1 MILLEFDNLDKVIK
15 VLCIFCKFAPTK
27 TKAMTIFNL
36 IMLCLIFCLAPAGVL
51 WVCKKVSFF
60 EKIGPVLL
68 LYILGVIIG
77 NIGIKP
83 EGMSSLQDIMSSA
96 MIPLA
101 IPMMLFGCTFRLRET
116 KQQLK
121 ALLTG
126 LSAVVIAVIAGYL
139 LFGRNIEE
147 GTKIGGMLTG
157 VYSGG
162 TINLAALKTMLGVS
176 NEAYILL
183 NSYDMLVSFFYLTF
197 LLTIGIKLFR
207 KFLPFK
213 PDALEHGSFAK
224 MIKKNQENEGDYS
237 QLFTKDGMKDAGK
250 ILGVTLL
257 ICAIAGGVSLAVPQS
272 AFMVTFIL
280 LLTTLGLACSFIK
293 PIHNLKHSYNIG
305 MYFIYIFCI
314 VVASM
319 ADLSNLELTGSLN
332 LLAYLLFAVFG
343 SLFIQVILSRIFR
356 IDADTMIVAS
366 VAFINSPPFVPM
378 MAAAMKNKRVLVT
391 GLTLGIIGYAVGN
404 YLGFLISE
412 LLELL

>member
-207 KFLPFK
+207 KFLPYK
-213 PDALEHGSFAK
+213 PDALEHGSYAK
-224 MIKKNQENEGDYS
+224 VIKKNQENEGDYS

-250 ILGVTLL
+250 ILGITIL

-280 LLTTLGLACSFIK
+280 LLTTLGLICSFIK

-343 SLFIQVILSRIFR
+343 SLFIQAILSRIFK

>member
-1 MILLEFDNLDKVIK
+1 
-15 VLCIFCKFAPTK
+15 
-27 TKAMTIFNL
+27 MTIFNL